1 MNSTPKLL
9 LIEDNHD
16 SAEMISMYLQGDG
29 FMVDSAENAIS
40 GISKLKYMD
49 YDLVVLDINLPDY
62 NGFDVCTKIRKESSV
77 PIIVVSGNRD
87 VESKLLAFR
96 LGADDFM
103 TKPIDLRELSARV
116 MIILK
121 RRGVIEFISNKEKSL
136 FSLDKES
143 GKVYFSGR
151 ALPLTAIESMI
162 FKVLYKNIKKTVQ
175 RASLLEAI
183 GADSDTRTIDY
194 HIKNLRRKLAGID
207 EVLIKTE
214 YGSGYRL
221 EI

>member
-1 MNSTPKLL
+1 MNGAPRLL

-16 SAEMISMYLQGDG
+16 SAEMITMYLQGDG
-29 FMVDSAENAIS
+29 FVVDSAENAIS
-40 GISKLKYMD
+40 GISKLKYAD

-77 PIIVVSGNRD
+77 PIIVVSGNKD

-103 TKPIDLRELSARV
+103 TKPIDLRESSARV
-116 MIILK
+116 MIVLR
-121 RRGVIEFISNKEKSL
+121 RRGVIEFVSNRDKTL
-136 FSLDKES
+136 FSIDEES

-151 ALPLTAIESMI
+151 VLPLTAIESMI
-162 FKVLYKNIKKTVQ
+162 FKVLYKNVNRTVQ
-175 RASLLEAI
+175 RASLLEALGI
-183 GADSDTRTIDY
+183 DSDTRTIDY
-194 HIKNLRRKLAGID
+194 HIKNIRRKLAGIG

-221 EI
+221 DI